1 MQMRCGPLLIASA
14 IAFLISSEHAQAAA
28 SAGDL
33 LNNCQSLE
41 RGKKGTGHL
50 VKIPNTKEALICW
63 GYMEAMQD
71 LSVWVDE
78 NGHRIMGSCPS
89 GQTTVLELIQA
100 FVKYARS
107 HRSELQDNAA
117 VIVRMAFEE
126 AFPCD
131 RTLGTLG

>member
-14 IAFLISSEHAQAAA
+14 ISFVFSSEHAQAAA
-28 SAGDL
+28 SARDL
-33 LNNCQSLE
+33 LNDCQSLE
-41 RGKKGTGHL
+41 QKGTGHL
-50 VKIPNTKEALICW
+50 IKIPNTKEALVCW

-107 HRSELQDNAA
+107 QRSQLQGNAA
-117 VIVRMAFEE
+117 LAVMMAFQE

-131 RTLGTLG
+131 QAVVPPE

>member
-1 MQMRCGPLLIASA
+1 MKCGPLLIASVT
-14 IAFLISSEHAQAAA
+14 AFLVSLEYAQAAA
-28 SAGDL
+28 SARDL
-33 LNNCQSLE
+33 LNDCQSLE
-41 RGKKGTGHL
+41 VGKKGTGHL
-50 VKIPNTKEALICW
+50 IKIPDTKEAFVCW

-107 HRSELQDNAA
+107 HRSQLQENAA
-117 VIVRMAFEE
+117 VIVMMAFQE

-131 RTLGTLG
+131 QTVGPIG

>member
-1 MQMRCGPLLIASA
+1 MKCGPLLIASI
-14 IAFLISSEHAQAAA
+14 IAFLISLEHAQAAA
-28 SAGDL
+28 SALDL

-41 RGKKGTGHL
+41 RGKKGAGH
-50 VKIPNTKEALICW
+50 VIQVPNTKEALICW
-63 GYMEAMQD
+63 GYTEGMQD
-71 LSVWVDE
+71 LLVWVDE

-89 GQTTVLELIQA
+89 GKTTVLELIQA

-117 VIVRMAFEE
+117 VIVRMAFQE

-131 RTLGTLG
+131 QAVGPLG